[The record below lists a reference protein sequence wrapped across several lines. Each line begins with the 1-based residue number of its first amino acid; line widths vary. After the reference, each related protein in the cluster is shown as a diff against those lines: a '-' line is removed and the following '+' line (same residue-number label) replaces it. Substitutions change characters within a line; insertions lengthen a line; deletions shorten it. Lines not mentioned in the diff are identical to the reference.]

1 MKLIRTTLESPA
13 AQLYFM
19 GCCSWLL
26 LLAMGSGCTQQEPTS
41 GVPQELA
48 SKAQPALVRLPALP
62 ARQEVRV
69 NDTLVLVCSQPYT
82 TLPQYPKPSLVLWSH
97 LALRGRRG
105 YEEVLSEADPLL
117 LYCLYQCHDE
127 ALVSAQGSVLHFSV
141 LDVGRIPWTEVR
153 RGQPLPDRAVYAL
166 DSWVWD
172 VRYRVPASYMSAD
185 LKELNLRDAP
195 CFTGGMAGDSIPEE
209 YHVLPHWINQ
219 ELAQLKRRHRLPRA
233 HPEHLQPRP
242 SHDTGLGVSPGL
254 RSSIAAPAAR
264 LAGLSTTRRHGA
276 PPRQEHPG
284 PTGCATESTVPGT
297 LGSSSTLGSQLV
309 LGRRAS
315 SRNLSTPHVYKM
327 RREDGVR
334 RPPNRSRTG
343 KVPRQAQRP
352 AVPKLALIPR
362 LGLYQTLCEGT
373 KERTAT
379 RLKLVAVLS
388 FVQLCS
394 AVCQILLI
402 A

>member
-82 TLPQYPKPSLVLWSH
+82 TLPQYLKPSLVLWSH

-141 LDVGRIPWTEVR
+141 LDVGRIPWTEAR

-166 DSWVWD
+166 DSWIWD

-209 YHVLPHWINQ
+209 YRVLPYWINQ
-219 ELAQLKRRHRLPRA
+219 ELAQLKRRHRLPPARRLLAYSTFSRDLATTQDSAYRQGYGHLLLRLLRA
-233 HPEHLQPRP
+233 WRAYPL
-242 SHDTGLGVSPGL
+242 
-254 RSSIAAPAAR
+254 PAAT
-264 LAGLSTTRRHGA
+264 ARHLDRSIQDLRVALRKA
-276 PPRQEHPG
+276 PF
-284 PTGCATESTVPGT
+284 
-297 LGSSSTLGSQLV
+297 
-309 LGRRAS
+309 
-315 SRNLSTPHVYKM
+315 
-327 RREDGVR
+327 
-334 RPPNRSRTG
+334 
-343 KVPRQAQRP
+343 P
-352 AVPKLALIPR
+352 AR
-362 LGLYQTLCEGT
+362 
-373 KERTAT
+373 
-379 RLKLVAVLS
+379 
-388 FVQLCS
+388 
-394 AVCQILLI
+394 
-402 A
+402 